1 MLQAIATNPIF
12 AFVIL
17 VGLVVFF
24 HEFGHFIVGRLLGV
38 AVEEFSIG
46 FGPKAYGFRRG
57 ETEYKICWLP
67 LGGYVRFYGANLDGE
82 VPPARRDES
91 ILTTQLHKRVLISA
105 AGPAANFVLSLI
117 VMLVLSVVGI
127 PMPSARVAVMSG
139 KPAASAGVQSG
150 DRVVTIEGEKI
161 RSWKDLTEKVSAN
174 PGVSLK
180 FGLERPGQSDLKY
193 VQVTP
198 EAEVIESSFGDKVT
212 LGRIGVTQFF
222 PAPRFVKMQGGLE
235 EALGLETGDEI
246 VALGDTKVR
255 FLHDFFGA
263 IDRIWM
269 TNGPLEF
276 AAHLQQSGLGI
287 DALPPSAVSESQSQG
302 SAKVHVPLPRLLVRR
317 KGAEVEAKPNVSLLA
332 AWGNAVLQPRGQGTD
347 SALHWNEVFLT
358 TDLLIGDQGASI
370 GAAPSAAE
378 KVEKAEKSDAAA
390 LAACGLVPGVALRA
404 AADPSGSLPVLLTS
418 PVDLSLVL
426 RDLNERSTGLS
437 GSNRSV
443 GDGHSLGSVSQRFQI
458 VDFRGALSWITCE
471 IPIHVRRDHLNRNRP
486 EVSFPLQF
494 VTSGVAIEQIVVR
507 SESWFTAPAD
517 AVRAVQEQ
525 AGTIFVGL
533 KKLVSGS
540 IPLANLG
547 GPIQIARVAGSAAEG
562 GLVLFF
568 LTVSWMSINIG
579 MFNLLPLPA
588 LDGGALLM
596 QGVEAAY
603 GRPLP
608 LTVQHL
614 VQRVGVV
621 IILVLIV
628 LVFYNDILRIL
639 GGR

>member
-46 FGPKAYGFRRG
+46 FGPKAYGFKRG

-82 VPPARRDES
+82 IPPARRDES

-105 AGPAANFVLSLI
+105 AGPAANFVLSLV
-117 VMLVLSVVGI
+117 VMLVLSGIGI

-139 KPAASAGVQSG
+139 KPAAAAGIQSG

-161 RSWKDLTEKVSAN
+161 RSWKDLTDKVSAN
-174 PGVSLK
+174 PGVGLR
-180 FGLERPGQSDLKY
+180 FGLERPGQSELKY

-198 EAEVIESSFGDKVT
+198 ESEVIESSFGDKVT

-222 PAPRFVKMQGGLE
+222 PTPRFVKMQDGLE
-235 EALGLETGDEI
+235 TALGFETGDEVVSI
-246 VALGDTKVR
+246 GDTKVR
-255 FLHDFFGA
+255 FLHDFLGA
-263 IDRIWM
+263 LDRVWE
-269 TNGPLEF
+269 TSGPLEF
-276 AAHLQQSGLGI
+276 AKHIHDSAATQELK
-287 DALPPSAVSESQSQG
+287 LPPI
-302 SAKVHVPLPRLLVRR
+302 LVRR
-317 KGAEVEAKPNVSLLA
+317 AGAEVELSPNSALLSGWANSLLQA
-332 AWGNAVLQPRGQGTD
+332 RVTTPDGEVP
-347 SALHWNEVFLT
+347 HWSEVFLT
-358 TDLLIGDQGASI
+358 TDLLIADPSALDTAAAKGSSDRAASSS
-370 GAAPSAAE
+370 AAQSAAE
-378 KVEKAEKSDAAA
+378 KEDAAA

-404 AADPSGSLPVLLTS
+404 ASVSDEPTAAAAATATVGAMTS
-418 PVDLSLVL
+418 PVDLSIVL
-426 RDLNERSTGLS
+426 RDLSERNNSS
-437 GSNRSV
+437 AAPRSV
-443 GDGHSLGSVSQRFQI
+443 GQRFQI
-458 VDFRGALSWITCE
+458 VDTQGALRWVDCQ
-471 IPIHVRRDHLNRNRP
+471 IPLRVRRDHLNRNRA

-494 VTSGVAIEQIVVR
+494 ATSGIAIEQIVVR
-507 SESWFTAPAD
+507 SESWMDAPLD
-517 AVRAVQEQ
+517 AVHAVREQ

-533 KKLVSGS
+533 KKLVTGS

-562 GLVLFF
+562 GLILFF

-608 LTVQHL
+608 LSVQHL
-614 VQRVGVV
+614 VQRVGVI
-621 IILVLIV
+621 IILVLIA
-628 LVFYNDILRIL
+628 LVFYNDILRML

>member
-46 FGPKAYGFRRG
+46 FGPKAYGFKRG

-82 VPPARRDES
+82 IPPSRRDES

-117 VMLVLSVVGI
+117 IMLFLSGIGI

-139 KPAASAGVQSG
+139 KPAAAAGIQSG
-150 DRVVTIEGEKI
+150 DRVVTIEGDKI
-161 RSWKDLTEKVSAN
+161 RSWKDLTDKVSAN
-174 PGVSLK
+174 PGVGLR
-180 FGLERPGQSDLKY
+180 FGLERPGQSELKY

-198 EAEVIESSFGDKVT
+198 EPEVLESSFGDKVT

-222 PAPRFVKMQGGLE
+222 PTPRFVKMQGGLE
-235 EALGLETGDEI
+235 AALGLETGDEI
-246 VALGDTKVR
+246 VAIGDTKVR
-255 FLHDFFGA
+255 FLHDFLGA
-263 IDRIWM
+263 LDRVWQ

-276 AAHLQQSGLGI
+276 ARRIADSAATP
-287 DALPPSAVSESQSQG
+287 DAS
-302 SAKVHVPLPRLLVRR
+302 LPRISVRR
-317 KGAEVEAKPNVSLLA
+317 ADEQVDLSPDWALLSGWA
-332 AWGNAVLQPRGQGTD
+332 NGVLQAQASTPDG
-347 SALHWNEVFLT
+347 AMPHWNEVFLT
-358 TDLLIGDQGASI
+358 TDLLIVDRTPLDAAGPKKSADGDSSSS
-370 GAAPSAAE
+370 AAQSAAE
-378 KVEKAEKSDAAA
+378 KEDAAA
-390 LAACGLVPGVALRA
+390 LASCGLLPGVAMRAIAASDQPTA
-404 AADPSGSLPVLLTS
+404 AAAALTS
-418 PVDLSLVL
+418 PVDLSIVL
-426 RDLNERSTGLS
+426 RDLSERNSS
-437 GSNRSV
+437 IPESAVPR
-443 GDGHSLGSVSQRFQI
+443 SVSQRFQI
-458 VDFRGALSWITCE
+458 VDAQGALRWVDCQ
-471 IPIHVRRDHLNRNRP
+471 IPLRVRRDHLNRNRA
-486 EVSFPLQF
+486 EVSFPVQF
-494 VTSGVAIEQIVVR
+494 ATSGIAIEQIVVR
-507 SESWFTAPAD
+507 SDSWLDAPVD
-517 AVRAVQEQ
+517 AVHAVREQ

-533 KKLVSGS
+533 KKLVTGS

-562 GLVLFF
+562 GLILFF

-608 LTVQHL
+608 LSVQHL
-614 VQRVGVV
+614 VQRVGVI

-628 LVFYNDILRIL
+628 LVFYNDILRLL